1 MSLQNVAKSFS
12 IDFIS
17 GGMAGLIGKLI
28 ICPIDKVKIL
38 LQTQNYMEDI
48 NTKKIN
54 NSNKYKELFHYLN
67 SDIKKNG
74 MSSLWVGNMTNI
86 SRYMT
91 NQAFNFGIKGQI
103 KKHIKNKLLCGGV
116 TGIVSSIILFP
127 FDLVKVKLVTD
138 KNNKYKGFFDCIQK
152 IKKESG
158 ITGMFNGLGVSIVGN
173 FCYRGL
179 YFGLYDLG
187 NAYFFNKYKIINIFL
202 KKYIMAQSIS
212 LISETLTYPLDTIRK
227 RRILNNNKDKNIKKC
242 IQNIYTIN
250 GFSGFYNGILIN
262 SLRTIGSSFVL
273 VSFEIIRNKIKNKER
288 KNDIY

>member
-1 MSLQNVAKSFS
+1 MSLQNIAKSFS

-38 LQTQNYMEDI
+38 LQTQNYIEDI
-48 NTKKIN
+48 NSKRIN
-54 NSNKYKELFHYLN
+54 NINKYKELFHYLN

-74 MSSLWVGNMTNI
+74 ISSLWVGNMTNI

-116 TGIVSSIILFP
+116 TGILSSIILFP
-127 FDLVKVKLVTD
+127 FDLAKIKLVTD

-152 IKKESG
+152 IKKENG
-158 ITGMFNGLGVSIVGN
+158 IIGMFNGLGVSIIGN

-187 NAYFFNKYKIINIFL
+187 NVYFFNKYKINNIFSNIITL
-202 KKYIMAQSIS
+202 KLYIFKSFD
-212 LISETLTYPLDTIRK
+212 LIDFMD
-227 RRILNNNKDKNIKKC
+227 NNK
-242 IQNIYTIN
+242 
-250 GFSGFYNGILIN
+250 
-262 SLRTIGSSFVL
+262 
-273 VSFEIIRNKIKNKER
+273 KIKNLE
-288 KNDIY
+288 IYYKCDKSIKSKSKIVLKI